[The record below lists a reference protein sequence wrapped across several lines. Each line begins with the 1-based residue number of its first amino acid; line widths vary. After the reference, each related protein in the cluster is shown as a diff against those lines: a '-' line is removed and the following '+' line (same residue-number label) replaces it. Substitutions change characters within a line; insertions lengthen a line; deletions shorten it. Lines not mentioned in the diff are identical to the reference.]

1 MTGGGEIPQW
11 VGTHYLHEGSLGSIP
26 FMFSLA
32 LSETIAEHKTVSY
45 LWALENVAPKQNK

>member
-45 LWALENVAPKQNK
+45 LWALENVAPKQN